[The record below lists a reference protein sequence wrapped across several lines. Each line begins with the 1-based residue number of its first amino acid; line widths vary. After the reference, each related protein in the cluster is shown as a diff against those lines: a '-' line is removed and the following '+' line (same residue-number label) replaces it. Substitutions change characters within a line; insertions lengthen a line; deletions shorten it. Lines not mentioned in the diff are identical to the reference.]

1 MSNQRRGTYLEHV
14 VMDHLRDRGWY
25 VIRSAGS
32 HGAADVV
39 GVKPGNV
46 ILVQAKVS
54 LNLLGSREWSAL
66 YAQAQEA
73 GAIPLVAYRPSM
85 RTLAFS
91 RLMGPRALR
100 ERATGLLEP
109 YEV

>member
-1 MSNQRRGTYLEHV
+1 MSNQSRGTYLEHV
-14 VMDHLRDRGWY
+14 VMNHLRDAGY
-25 VIRSAGS
+25 CCIRSAGS

-39 GVKPGNV
+39 AVKPGLV
-46 ILVQAKVS
+46 LMVQAKVRLS
-54 LNLLGSREWSAL
+54 LLGSREWTEL
-66 YAQAQEA
+66 YEMAAKA
-73 GAIPLVAYRPSM
+73 GGVPLVAHRPTP
-85 RTLAFS
+85 RTLAFH